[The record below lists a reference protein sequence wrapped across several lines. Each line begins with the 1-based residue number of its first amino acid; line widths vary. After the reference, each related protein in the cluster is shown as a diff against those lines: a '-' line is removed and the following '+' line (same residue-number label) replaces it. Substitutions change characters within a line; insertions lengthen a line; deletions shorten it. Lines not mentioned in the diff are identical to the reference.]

1 MRQAKYT
8 VLCTGHFG
16 LAANYYTH
24 FTSPIRRY
32 PDLQIHRIIK
42 ENLKAG
48 MEEKRIAHYERI
60 LPEVT
65 VQCSAMERR
74 ADEAERETDKLKKC
88 EYMSRHMGEQFVGA
102 ISGVTSWGLYVE
114 LPNTVEGLVRVSEL
128 TEDYFVFDE
137 ANMELAGDLTG
148 IRYKL
153 GQKVIVEVVGTDKLT
168 RTIDF
173 KLLGSPENPTA

>member
-1 MRQAKYT
+1 MYQTTFPLLPRKP
-8 VLCTGHFG
+8 
-16 LAANYYTH
+16 H

-48 MEEKRIAHYERI
+48 LGEKRVSHYERI
-60 LPEVT
+60 LPEVAK
-65 VQCSAMERR
+65 QCSAMERR

-88 EYMSRHMGEQFVGA
+88 EYMSRFMGEQFIGA
-102 ISGVTSWGLYVE
+102 ISSVTSWGLYVE
-114 LPNTVEGLVRVSEL
+114 LPNTVEGLVRVSDL

-137 ANMELAGDLTG
+137 ANMELVGELTN

-153 GQKVIVEVVGTDKLT
+153 GQKVIVEVAGTDKLT

-173 KLLGSPENPTA
+173 KMIGSPEKTE